1 MAQTAF
7 DYLKRV
13 DEACR
18 ASNVAIP
25 SGEQNTAMWSGVGFM
40 VGKTDLVVDMDQ
52 VVEILEQV
60 ELTRVPAVK
69 PWFKGIANVR
79 GNLLPVIDLGLF
91 LFGEPTR
98 MNTRVRYIVIESES
112 VNIGLMVSGVL
123 GMRSFIAHR
132 KREFSKKV
140 HEGVRPYLSH
150 AFESA
155 NEYWNVFDADRLVNA
170 EEFNQISVH

>member
-1 MAQTAF
+1 MSQKAF
-7 DYLKRV
+7 DYLKTV
-13 DEACR
+13 DRACR
-18 ASNVAIP
+18 ALNVALP
-25 SGEQNTAMWSGVGFM
+25 SGDQDTAMWSGVGFM

-79 GNLLPVIDLGLF
+79 GNLLPVVDLSLF
-91 LFGEPTR
+91 LFDEPTR
-98 MNTRVRYIVIESES
+98 MNARVRYIIIEGEP
-112 VNIGLMVSGVL
+112 VNIGLMVGGVL

-140 HEGVRPYLSH
+140 HEGIRPYLSY

-155 NEYWNVFDADRLVNA
+155 NEYWNVFDTSLLVDA
-170 EEFNQISVH
+170 EEFNRISLH